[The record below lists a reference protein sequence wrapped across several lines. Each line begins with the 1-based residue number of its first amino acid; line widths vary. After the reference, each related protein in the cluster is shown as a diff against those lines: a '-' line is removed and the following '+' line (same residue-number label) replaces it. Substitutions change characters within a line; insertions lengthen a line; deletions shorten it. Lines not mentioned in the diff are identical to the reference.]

1 MSKLPKYPP
10 GSSMPVS
17 ALPSPAGRRRSS
29 TGTAQKST
37 AGLKGLTPEQ
47 EALLQEAMEKYRPI
61 DATKANE
68 FNSSSISTL
77 SSQSDL
83 SFLSTTIPNSNNQ
96 SNSSLR
102 KPGAR
107 RPSISKVIRQPLL
120 PPLSEMPTGVS
131 TELPISTTQPQ
142 ALPSKYSL
150 NNSGHQSSISSH
162 QRSFSIQSQ
171 QHSTT
176 GSPSTNI
183 LPTHPRL
190 QSVATSPRPA
200 SPSLSQFSI
209 GDRVVA
215 ESMNIVGTLRFLG
228 PIDIKPGTWAGVEVD
243 IPGTGKNDGSVN
255 GKSYFACPPK
265 SGIFVLP
272 SKLSKV
278 DKEPASLPQ
287 VSTSIKSNSSAHK
300 LPRPSSTSTN
310 SSDRESSGIPS
321 ADPNISKNAQ
331 NAALAASRITAGSRA
346 SKYIGVTAS
355 QLKQRT
361 KPTNI
366 ITTPETPSSRD
377 QHQTTKKTS
386 GLARPNSNNNLK
398 SLSLS
403 QPSLRGRSR
412 SNSVSS
418 NGSAVSSASQSA
430 SQQRSVISRY
440 QNQSNDALSPSD
452 SDMTVIAP
460 INEEMSNKSLQE
472 QVKKLLNNSE
482 NSENVPLSLFDQQAL
497 RIQQLQMKI
506 EVLEGENA
514 RLKLDDKKQTDTGK
528 LYERSRRAGLDVKG
542 SWETEK
548 LALLE
553 EKESMEKAL
562 NEKIED
568 LTKMLQDTSKGQNF
582 RPSTSLSQILDDDL
596 MSDKIL
602 QLTELVEQKDEQIKS
617 LEESINK
624 LTKQSNEYQTK
635 IVELEKINSER
646 ADKIEQL
653 ATLGHQNSQT
663 ESSDRVAQLEKVI
676 QEKST
681 EIVQLTGNVESIQI
695 ESDGKMRAL
704 QETIDE
710 LKSAGQETINIY
722 ELRVSSLEQ
731 QVEDLKK
738 AGVETISLYEEA
750 TNRISER
757 ETKISLLEKE
767 AEELRSAGV
776 EAIDVYEKTIEE
788 TKREM
793 ESTKNQLARK
803 EEALSAANKEIER
816 LRLLQKELTETKT
829 KREEGLRNELADLQ
843 TGLEH
848 MMRADAKSRERIYQ
862 LEDEVRDAQA
872 LVSRKQ
878 EEISALKNNMQNL
891 MAANTD
897 EEIEKIKEVF
907 ESDIKRLQYELE
919 EVRKSLSDTQSEK
932 RALVGELDT
941 IKDEKKLIEKKLQDN
956 EKERQDIIT
965 EMEVLKSNMSQNENE
980 RTQLV
985 ADIEEYKANI
995 EEHKANLAKIEEQKT
1010 NIIKDAETE
1019 KSALMESLENLRKE
1033 LIKSREITQK
1043 DLEELQ
1049 QQLKNK
1055 ENYADQLKSELDTKI
1070 TEIKQLNVEFDLFK
1084 KDAENSKTMT
1094 QKTNEYEEKVAAYEE
1109 QIAGLKHIVQELTRE
1124 NVSIAGDNKK
1134 ILAEQE
1140 KLMEA
1145 HRQVENECLKLMDEL
1160 ERLHSESLG
1169 GQGILSLSPPVE
1181 DSYEV
1186 NGTSSVGQEDS
1197 EEGET
1202 SHVGTDAS
1210 RLQSLLVEKQTQ
1222 IDRLTS
1228 KHNVE
1233 TRELRQKIQE
1243 LERSKQREIT
1253 ALNKDVAEL
1262 ESLIESKIFR
1272 EADLEEEVQKERRN
1286 TKKWKDDFE
1295 DLKEQLNKMN
1305 NSDGTNLLEASI
1317 LGNGL
1322 VDGGSSPRTNK
1333 IETSNLYCE
1342 ICEEAGHD
1350 IISCKVVFGSHS
1362 SASNASSDTAVDGFT
1377 GNHKDERPYCDNCE
1391 EHGLHWTEDCPN
1403 QDETF

>member
-10 GSSMPVS
+10 GSSVPVS

-37 AGLKGLTPEQ
+37 TGLKGLTPEQ
-47 EALLQEAMEKYRPI
+47 EALLQEAMEKYKPI

-83 SFLSTTIPNSNNQ
+83 SFPSTTIPNSNNQ

-150 NNSGHQSSISSH
+150 NNSGHQSSISSP

-255 GKSYFACPPK
+255 GKSYFTCPPK

-287 VSTSIKSNSSAHK
+287 VSTSNKSNSSAHK

-346 SKYIGVTAS
+346 AKYIGITAS
-355 QLKQRT
+355 QLKQRN

-366 ITTPETPSSRD
+366 ITTPIAEAPSSRD
-377 QHQTTKKTS
+377 QATKKTS

-403 QPSLRGRSR
+403 HPSKGRSR

-418 NGSAVSSASQSA
+418 NGSAISSASQSA
-430 SQQRSVISRY
+430 SQQRSRY
-440 QNQSNDALSPSD
+440 QNQPNDALSPSD

-460 INEEMSNKSLQE
+460 INEEMSNKTLQE
-472 QVKKLLNNSE
+472 QVKKLLNDSE

-528 LYERSRRAGLDVKG
+528 LYERSRHPGSDAKG

-553 EKESMEKAL
+553 EKESMENAL
-562 NEKIED
+562 NEKIAE

-582 RPSTSLSQILDDDL
+582 RPSTSLSQIADDDL

-602 QLTELVEQKDEQIKS
+602 QLTELVGQKDKQIKS
-617 LEESINK
+617 LEESISK

-635 IVELEKINSER
+635 IAELEKINSER

-653 ATLGHQNSQT
+653 ATLGHQNSKT
-663 ESSDRVAQLEKVI
+663 ESSDKVAQLEKVI

-738 AGVETISLYEEA
+738 A
-750 TNRISER
+750 
-757 ETKISLLEKE
+757 
-767 AEELRSAGV
+767 
-776 EAIDVYEKTIEE
+776 
-788 TKREM
+788 
-793 ESTKNQLARK
+793 
-803 EEALSAANKEIER
+803 
-816 LRLLQKELTETKT
+816 
-829 KREEGLRNELADLQ
+829 
-843 TGLEH
+843 
-848 MMRADAKSRERIYQ
+848 
-862 LEDEVRDAQA
+862 
-872 LVSRKQ
+872 
-878 EEISALKNNMQNL
+878 
-891 MAANTD
+891 
-897 EEIEKIKEVF
+897 
-907 ESDIKRLQYELE
+907 
-919 EVRKSLSDTQSEK
+919 
-932 RALVGELDT
+932 
-941 IKDEKKLIEKKLQDN
+941 
-956 EKERQDIIT
+956 
-965 EMEVLKSNMSQNENE
+965 
-980 RTQLV
+980 
-985 ADIEEYKANI
+985 
-995 EEHKANLAKIEEQKT
+995 
-1010 NIIKDAETE
+1010 
-1019 KSALMESLENLRKE
+1019 
-1033 LIKSREITQK
+1033 
-1043 DLEELQ
+1043 
-1049 QQLKNK
+1049 
-1055 ENYADQLKSELDTKI
+1055 
-1070 TEIKQLNVEFDLFK
+1070 
-1084 KDAENSKTMT
+1084 
-1094 QKTNEYEEKVAAYEE
+1094 
-1109 QIAGLKHIVQELTRE
+1109 
-1124 NVSIAGDNKK
+1124 
-1134 ILAEQE
+1134 
-1140 KLMEA
+1140 
-1145 HRQVENECLKLMDEL
+1145 
-1160 ERLHSESLG
+1160 
-1169 GQGILSLSPPVE
+1169 
-1181 DSYEV
+1181 
-1186 NGTSSVGQEDS
+1186 
-1197 EEGET
+1197 
-1202 SHVGTDAS
+1202 
-1210 RLQSLLVEKQTQ
+1210 
-1222 IDRLTS
+1222 
-1228 KHNVE
+1228 
-1233 TRELRQKIQE
+1233 
-1243 LERSKQREIT
+1243 
-1253 ALNKDVAEL
+1253 
-1262 ESLIESKIFR
+1262 
-1272 EADLEEEVQKERRN
+1272 
-1286 TKKWKDDFE
+1286 
-1295 DLKEQLNKMN
+1295 
-1305 NSDGTNLLEASI
+1305 
-1317 LGNGL
+1317 
-1322 VDGGSSPRTNK
+1322 
-1333 IETSNLYCE
+1333 
-1342 ICEEAGHD
+1342 
-1350 IISCKVVFGSHS
+1350 
-1362 SASNASSDTAVDGFT
+1362 
-1377 GNHKDERPYCDNCE
+1377 
-1391 EHGLHWTEDCPN
+1391 
-1403 QDETF
+1403 